1 LVKQPIKENSL
12 VLIPLRRDYFLKK
25 FIMKQLTFSLL
36 ALTLLA
42 SCSSSIKRVYV
53 LSKGPATVDE
63 AAKTISAKD
72 GTGHE
77 EKVVNYTVTLTD
89 KGLYVLNVKNDTII
103 GALQNYTA
111 PKLQQNLLTQ
121 EDLKVKIDSLQQLVA
136 GKIVSKEKNFFILPN
151 QVVKI
156 TDNLEA
162 IIVTP
167 YHQMRSAEKVDGQA
181 PEVYRFYSIR
191 EIRETIGKLEELT
204 KPTTASE
211 PAKK

>member
-1 LVKQPIKENSL
+1 
-12 VLIPLRRDYFLKK
+12 
-25 FIMKQLTFSLL
+25 MKQLTFSLL
-36 ALTLLA
+36 ALTLFA
-42 SCSSSIKRVYV
+42 SCSSNIKRVYV
-53 LSKGPATVDE
+53 LSKGPATIDE
-63 AAKTISAKD
+63 SAKTISAKD

-77 EKVVNYTVTLTD
+77 EKVVSYTDATATIQLDAPAGKTTITLTD
-89 KGLYVLNVKNDTII
+89 KGLYVMNVKNDTII
-103 GALQNYTA
+103 GSLQNYTA

-121 EDLKVKIDSLQQLVA
+121 EDLKVKIDSLQQLVD

-151 QVVKI
+151 QAVKI

-191 EIRETIGKLEELT
+191 EIRETIGKLEGFT
-204 KPTTASE
+204 KPTLAAE
-211 PAKK
+211 PTKK

>member
-1 LVKQPIKENSL
+1 
-12 VLIPLRRDYFLKK
+12 
-25 FIMKQLTFSLL
+25 MKQLTFSLL

-53 LSKGPATVDE
+53 LSKGPAVVDE

-77 EKVVNYTVTLTD
+77 EKVVNYTDASVNLQLDAPAGKTAVTLTD

-121 EDLKVKIDSLQQLVA
+121 DDLKMKIDSLQQLVA
-136 GKIVSKEKNFFILPN
+136 GKIASKEKNFFILPN
-151 QVVKI
+151 QAVKI
-156 TDNLEA
+156 TENLEA

-191 EIRETIGKLEELT
+191 EIRETIGKLEALT
-204 KPTTASE
+204 KPTTAAE
-211 PAKK
+211 AEKK

>member
-1 LVKQPIKENSL
+1 
-12 VLIPLRRDYFLKK
+12 
-25 FIMKQLTFSLL
+25 MKQLTYSLL
-36 ALTLLA
+36 ALTLFA

-53 LSKGPATVDE
+53 LSKGPATIDE
-63 AAKTISAKD
+63 SAKTISAKD

-77 EKVVNYTVTLTD
+77 EKMVSYTDATTTIQLDAPAGKTSVTITD
-89 KGLYVLNVKNDTII
+89 KGLYILNVKNDTII

-136 GKIVSKEKNFFILPN
+136 GKIASKEKNFFILPN
-151 QVVKI
+151 QAVKI
-156 TDNLEA
+156 TDNLDA

-167 YHQMRSAEKVDGQA
+167 YHQMRSAESVDGKA

-191 EIRETIGKLEELT
+191 EIRETIGKLEGLT
-204 KPTTASE
+204 KPTAATE